1 MKSFGYV
8 SDGGFGANLQG
19 RTEVIQAIRS
29 RGRAGLGFD
38 KLSALATKDGD
49 FVDALDPRR

>member
-8 SDGGFGANLQG
+8 SGGGLGANLQG
-19 RTEVIQAIRS
+19 STEVIRAIRS
-29 RGRAGLGFD
+29 KGRAGLGFD

-49 FVDALDPRR
+49 FVDTFDRRR